1 MKTPLDTLLDELYA
15 IDATLR
21 EHEPALKKLLEK
33 MLVSRPLIQ
42 PDEVFARRLKAELLA
57 RPLATSAEAHQS
69 FFTRF
74 MSQKTMFALA
84 GSALALVLVVT
95 VVTKQGTTKNAL
107 HFGSMAVARLDN
119 NAFGTLGSAGGDASA
134 PMLGAPEAMSARV
147 GGGTAPIA
155 SFAVESSGMVD
166 SKMAIMAPYYNY
178 SFVYVGEKLEL
189 TDEKLDVLKRIKSDS
204 GDRSLA
210 QALNSVSFGGINLGN
225 FRNAGVTS
233 FELSEDADEGYQAS
247 VNLREGTM
255 SINQNWT
262 RWIKPMVLPV
272 DCAPGVAC
280 AQSNVQQ
287 QLALA
292 DIPADSEVIALS
304 DSFLKKYGIN
314 LSSYGAPEVENEWR
328 RTYEAQSSQPGF
340 MPYIPEVLTVTYPL
354 TLRGA
359 DVYDQGGSKNGLRVS
374 VNIRD
379 KKVLS
384 VWQIQNQDYQA
395 SAYDAETD
403 ASRILKFAENGG
415 YTGIYYLREG
425 GKEKKVELGTPE
437 RIHVVMWHYDNGVSH
452 ELYVPALRFPI
463 KNQPAELYQ
472 KNVIVPLVKEML
484 KDGQG
489 NYPIMYMKGSAG
501 SGVAEP
507 AVMMTAPASPR

>member
-15 IDATLR
+15 IDGTLR
-21 EHEPALKKLLEK
+21 EHEPALKKLLTT
-33 MLVSRPLIQ
+33 MLSSRPLIQ

-57 RPLATSAEAHQS
+57 RPLGDTAETHHS
-69 FFTRF
+69 FFTRL

-95 VVTKQGTTKNAL
+95 VVTKQGATKNTL
-107 HFGSMAVARLDN
+107 HFGSTAVARLDN
-119 NAFGTLGSAGGDASA
+119 NAFGTLGSAGGDAA
-134 PMLGAPEAMSARV
+134 TPTLGTPKAMSARV
-147 GGGTAPIA
+147 GGGGGAPMPTLAI
-155 SFAVESSGMVD
+155 ENTGMAD

-178 SFVYVGEKLEL
+178 SFVYTGEKFEL
-189 TDEKLDVLKRIKSDS
+189 TDEKLDVLKRVKNDNGDS
-204 GDRSLA
+204 SLA
-210 QALNSVSFGGINLGN
+210 QALSSVSFGGINLGS

-233 FELSEDADEGYQAS
+233 FELSEDTDEGYQVS

-262 RWIKPMVLPV
+262 RWIKPMVMPV

-280 AQSNVQQ
+280 GGNSQP
-287 QLALA
+287 QLTLA
-292 DIPADSEVIALS
+292 DMPADSEIIALS
-304 DSFLKKYGIN
+304 DSFMKKYGIN

-328 RTYEAQSSQPGF
+328 RTYEMQKEQPGGY
-340 MPYIPEVLTVTYPL
+340 PYVPEVLTVTYPL

-403 ASRILKFAENGG
+403 AATILKFAENGG
-415 YTGIYYLREG
+415 YTGIYYMREG

-484 KDGQG
+484 KSGQG
-489 NYPIMYMKGSAG
+489 NYPIMYMKGSVG
-501 SGVAEP
+501 GGVAEP